1 MLQDNFY
8 FIAPD
13 LKDMITVLL
22 SAKNVLHFFYVVQ
35 IEIVLNR
42 IIILKSETDRTS
54 ATIQLRREQY

>member
-1 MLQDNFY
+1 
-8 FIAPD
+8 
-13 LKDMITVLL
+13 MITVLL

-42 IIILKSETDRTS
+42 IIFLKSETDRTS

>member
-8 FIAPD
+8 FIATD

-42 IIILKSETDRTS
+42 IIFLKSETDRTS
-54 ATIQLRREQY
+54 TTIQLRREQY

>member
-1 MLQDNFY
+1 
-8 FIAPD
+8 
-13 LKDMITVLL
+13 MITVLL
-22 SAKNVLHFFYVVQ
+22 SAKNVLHCSSVVQ